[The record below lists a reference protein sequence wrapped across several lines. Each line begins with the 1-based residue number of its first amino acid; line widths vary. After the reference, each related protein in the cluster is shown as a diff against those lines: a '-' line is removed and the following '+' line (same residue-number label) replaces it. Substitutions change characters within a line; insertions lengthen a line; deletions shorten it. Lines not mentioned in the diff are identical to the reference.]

1 MWRDLVS
8 EWLVWSVI
16 EAVWTML
23 IGMALSKWGIS
34 QGQRDRG
41 FYLRLLIGCYAIGFT
56 LRGVGL
62 AETLSFSPVPR
73 TIWFTAEVAR
83 LALGLGHVSLIN
95 LAVQTRFGSGLLRP
109 RSEERRVGNEGFWTC
124 RSRWSTDL

>member
-1 MWRDLVS
+1 MRISDWSSDVCSSDL
-8 EWLVWSVI
+8 
-16 EAVWTML
+16 
-23 IGMALSKWGIS
+23 
-34 QGQRDRG
+34 GQRDRG

-62 AETLSFSPVPR
+62 AETLSFSPGPR

-109 RSEERRVGNEGFWTC
+109 FKAAGRVALRLYFLKPFGTEDGAGEN
-124 RSRWSTDL
+124 